1 MVNSNT
7 CVCEYVL
14 LYCTTC
20 AVFLSCAGAYL
31 PQQLLKARRMHKTVD
46 EEVDKLVNSSPGA

>member
-20 AVFLSCAGAYL
+20 AVFLSCAGTYL

-46 EEVDKLVNSSPGA
+46 EEVDELVNSSPGA